1 MIQINL
7 LPDIKIKFMKT
18 KRTER
23 IVVFVCG
30 IISAVSIIAII
41 VLYLTVDVF
50 QKNHLNSVASQIK
63 SESSSIKNDA
73 DVNKIIT
80 IQQQLKSLPSLYSN
94 RNNPYEIFNILQQST
109 SKGITISTFNI
120 NYQTGA
126 LTFGG
131 SADNLLDGNVFY
143 NQLLYSTYS
152 LEKGAQQPLFG
163 GVTISGLSGSSS
175 SSTASGASINYTV
188 KATVP
193 VALFKTGA
201 NVAISV
207 PNKDVTQSTLNQPS
221 ASTFT
226 K

>member
-7 LPDIKIKFMKT
+7 LPDVKIKFMKT

-23 IVVFVCG
+23 VVVFICG
-30 IISAVSIIAII
+30 IISAISIVAIV

-50 QKNHLNSVASQIK
+50 QKNHLNSVATQIT
-63 SESSSIKNDA
+63 SESASIKNDA

-80 IQQQLKSLPSLYSN
+80 IQQQLKSLPGLYAN

-152 LEKGAQQPLFG
+152 LDKGPQEPLFLAYQDQQAHQHHRAPQL
-163 GVTISGLSGSSS
+163 T
-175 SSTASGASINYTV
+175 TV
-188 KATVP
+188 LKL
-193 VALFKTGA
+193 LFQLRYLRPGPILQLVFPIKTL
-201 NVAISV
+201 
-207 PNKDVTQSTLNQPS
+207 PNLL
-221 ASTFT
+221 
-226 K
+226 

>member
-7 LPDIKIKFMKT
+7 LPDVKLKYIKT

-30 IISAVSIIAII
+30 IISTVSIVSII

-50 QKNHLNSVASQIK
+50 QKNHLNTVANQIT
-63 SESSSIKNDA
+63 SESATIKNDA

-131 SADNLLDGNVFY
+131 TADSLLDGNVFY
-143 NQLLYSTYS
+143 NQLLYATYS
-152 LEKGAQQPLFG
+152 LDKGAQQPLFG
-163 GVTISGLSGSSS
+163 GVSISGLSGTTTSSATS
-175 SSTASGASINYTV
+175 SASISYTV

-193 VALFKTGA
+193 VTLFKTGA
-201 NVAISV
+201 NVVVSV

>member
-7 LPDIKIKFMKT
+7 LPDVKLKFIKT

-23 IVVFVCG
+23 IVVFVCA
-30 IISAVSIIAII
+30 IISAISIVSII
-41 VLYLTVDVF
+41 VLYLSVDVF
-50 QKNHLNSVASQIK
+50 QKNHLNSVANQIT
-63 SESSSIKNDA
+63 SESTTIKNDA

-80 IQQQLKSLPSLYSN
+80 IQQQLKSLPALYAN

-131 SADNLLDGNVFY
+131 TTDNLLDGNVFY
-143 NQLLYSTYS
+143 NQLLYATYS
-152 LEKGAQQPLFG
+152 LDKGAQQPLYG
-163 GVTISGLSGSSS
+163 GVTISGLSGLTSSS
-175 SSTASGASINYTV
+175 ATNNAPINYSV

-193 VALFKTGA
+193 VALFKNGA
-201 NVAISV
+201 SVVISV